1 MKKIINLGITL
12 ITLAT
17 CLNAEANN
25 GRVKMEQY
33 IKIQN
38 AEYNKVSQLDLS
50 MRKFKQDVKQVL
62 NLTDNDIERMADKH
76 KAIYLKRKKLYL
88 IPSNQKING
97 EWATLFHIT
106 QRKVDIHNIS
116 RTDALDI
123 HQSQGSASYSFTADK
138 KLLSKI
144 LQELEAGNFVINK

>member
-12 ITLAT
+12 IILAT

-38 AEYNKVSQLDLS
+38 AEYNKVSQLDSS

-62 NLTDNDIERMADKH
+62 NITDNDIERMAGKH
-76 KAIYLKRKKLYL
+76 KAIYLTKQKLYL
-88 IPSNQKING
+88 IPSTQIIDGK
-97 EWATLFHIT
+97 WATLFHIT
-106 QRKVDIHNIS
+106 QRNVDI
-116 RTDALDI
+116 
-123 HQSQGSASYSFTADK
+123 Q
-138 KLLSKI
+138 LLSKI
-144 LQELEAGNFVINK
+144 LQELEAGNFEIIL

>member
-12 ITLAT
+12 VTLAT

-76 KAIYLKRKKLYL
+76 KAIDLTGQGLYL
-88 IPSNQKING
+88 IPSNQIINQDWG
-97 EWATLFHIT
+97 TLFHIT
-106 QRKVDIHNIS
+106 QRKVNIHNIS

-123 HQSQGSASYSFTADK
+123 HHSQGTVSYSFTADK
-138 KLLSKI
+138 KRLSKI
-144 LQELEAGNFVINK
+144 LQELEAGNFVIIL

>member
-76 KAIYLKRKKLYL
+76 KAIYLTKQDLYL
-88 IPSNQKING
+88 IPSNQIINQDWG
-97 EWATLFHIT
+97 TLFHIT
-106 QRKVDIHNIS
+106 QRKVNIHNIS

-123 HQSQGSASYSFTADK
+123 HHSQGTVSYSFTADK
-138 KLLSKI
+138 KRLSKI
-144 LQELEAGNFVINK
+144 LQELEAGNFVIIL